1 VLAALAPGTI
11 AGWLTFATLAALVVV
26 LMRGGIPGAV
36 GELRGANEVLTKRLH
51 NLNDEKRELE
61 KEVAILQGKT
71 DVAVALEPLAR
82 TIERHDER
90 MAGWSVEHDRRAD
103 ERHAL
108 IMSGL
113 SAQLSVLELMAARM
127 GKEADAD

>member
-1 VLAALAPGTI
+1 VLAALAAGTV
-11 AGWLTFATLAALVVV
+11 AGWATFAVVAALIV
-26 LMRGGIPGAV
+26 LLVRGGVPGAV
-36 GELRGANEVLTKRLH
+36 GELRTANEVLTKRLH

-71 DVAVALEPLAR
+71 DAVALEPLAR

-113 SAQLSVLELMAARM
+113 SAQLGVLELMADRM
-127 GKEADAD
+127 GKEPHAD